1 MAKTYVDADI
11 QFPGDIP
18 GQKPTRQVATG
29 FIPGEVIR
37 PIGAGDVLL
46 NAENI
51 PLMPLEMSE
60 ESRYEKKDVAIGIL
74 GGGTGFVLASEVCCP
89 GAGIITHAVFAGL
102 IAVGCGLFGR
112 RTAKNCD
119 DRTPMSTALVR

>member
-11 QFPGDIP
+11 QIPGDDP
-18 GQKPTRQVATG
+18 EQKPTRQVG
-29 FIPGEVIR
+29 NGLVEQVILPR
-37 PIGAGDVLL
+37 GAAVLL